1 MTGDPSFAKTCEPHL
16 DKPEVICF
24 RTDKQLAVALRRHAL
39 VRQLDLSSLLR
50 ELVREGCQM
59 RGIDTSWRTL

>member
-1 MTGDPSFAKTCEPHL
+1 MTRDTSFLETHELQL

-24 RTDKQLAVALRRHAL
+24 RANKQLAIALRRHAL

-50 ELVREGCQM
+50 ELVKEGCQL
-59 RGIDTSWRTL
+59 RGIDTSWRSL

>member
-1 MTGDPSFAKTCEPHL
+1 MARDPSFAKTRELYL

-24 RTDKQLAVALRRHAL
+24 RADKQLAVALRSHAL

-50 ELVREGCQM
+50 ELVREGCQL
-59 RGIDTSWRTL
+59 RGIDTSWRAL